1 MRFFLQICKKPC
13 NALILR
19 KLTLTETL
27 ADEKISVRK
36 CKKMQG
42 AENKNKN
49 KSKKKK
55 KSFAIN

>member
-19 KLTLTETL
+19 KLALAETLT
-27 ADEKISVRK
+27 DGKKSVRK

-42 AENKNKN
+42 SGTA
-49 KSKKKK
+49 SVKKC
-55 KSFAIN
+55 

>member
-19 KLTLTETL
+19 KLALTETL

-42 AENKNKN
+42 SGDKNKN
-49 KSKKKK
+49 KSK
-55 KSFAIN
+55 

>member
-1 MRFFLQICKKPC
+1 MRFFLQICKKAR
-13 NALILR
+13 NSLIL
-19 KLTLTETL
+19 KKIALTETL

-49 KSKKKK
+49 KSK
-55 KSFAIN
+55 